1 MQTSTAARTA
11 PPPRAAP
18 PRLSTRRREAI
29 ACYIFISPAILGLV
43 LFALGPM
50 VASLLLSFTNFD
62 MLTTP
67 TWVGLANYRALL
79 DDELFLKSLR
89 VTAIYS
95 GVTVPLILV
104 ISFVLALLLNQKI
117 RGMYFFRSVYYL
129 PTVMSG
135 VAVAMLWRWM
145 FNGDYGLINTA
156 LDQVG
161 ITGPNWFQS
170 EEWALP
176 ALIVTSLWTF
186 GGTTL
191 IYLAGLQGVPG
202 ELYEAAQVDGASR
215 LRQHL
220 HITVPMVSHVTF
232 FNLVMGVI
240 GSLQVF
246 AEPYV
251 LTKGGP
257 NNSTLLLPLY
267 LYRNAFDYLKMGY
280 ASAIAWVSFLVVLC
294 SPCWSSGHCPTGCTT
309 KAARPGGRRADDDT
323 VAGTGRA
330 RSPAQDDARTPTL
343 RIGAGPARIARLSVS
358 YLSPRHRR
366 TGHPDAVLLDALDRA
381 EDTRGRLQD
390 AAARGSPSHSSAT
403 SPRR

>member
-1 MQTSTAARTA
+1 
-11 PPPRAAP
+11 
-18 PRLSTRRREAI
+18 
-29 ACYIFISPAILGLV
+29 
-43 LFALGPM
+43 M

-79 DDELFLKSLR
+79 DDEIFLKSLR

-95 GVTVPLILV
+95 GVTVPMVLV

-161 ITGPNWFQS
+161 IIGPNWFQS

-186 GGTTL
+186 GATTL

-220 HITVPMVSHVTF
+220 HITVPLVSHVTF

-257 NNSTLLLPLY
+257 NNATLLLPLY
-267 LYRNAFDYLKMGY
+267 LYRNAFVYLKMGY
-280 ASAIAWVSFLVVLC
+280 ASAIAWVSFLVVLVLTLLVFR
-294 SPCWSSGHCPTGCTT
+294 SLPYWVHHEGGPT
-309 KAARPGGRRADDDT
+309 RREEGR
-323 VAGTGRA
+323 
-330 RSPAQDDARTPTL
+330 
-343 RIGAGPARIARLSVS
+343 
-358 YLSPRHRR
+358 
-366 TGHPDAVLLDALDRA
+366 
-381 EDTRGRLQD
+381 
-390 AAARGSPSHSSAT
+390 
-403 SPRR
+403 